1 MRKLTTVLLALVTVV
16 VASVAAAIA
25 YGGPTQPLPMQSVS
39 DPFKGVDF
47 SDLPPTQRYS
57 ARDGT
62 QLAYRTYRPADGA
75 AKGSVVLVHGS
86 SARSVSIHPLARG
99 LAQAGYVAHALDVRG
114 HGESGERG
122 QVTYIGQLEDDLEDF
137 MNAAKPLG
145 KKSLVGFSAG
155 GGFVLRFAADGRRS
169 MFHNYLLLSPFL
181 SQDAST
187 YRPDSGGW
195 VSVGMPR
202 ILGLV
207 ALNRLGISSFNYLP
221 VTAYALPPEVQKLLT
236 PSYSFALALNFRPH
250 NDYRADISATS
261 QPMEVLVGE
270 KDDQFYPERFS
281 SEFSSAGRAVPV
293 TIVPATGHIELT
305 LKPEAVQA
313 VVKSIGRLNGV

>member
-1 MRKLTTVLLALVTVV
+1 MLKLTTLLLAPVPLV
-16 VASVAAAIA
+16 VAGVAAAIA
-25 YGGPTQPLPMQSVS
+25 FGGPTQPVPMQSVS
-39 DPFKGVDF
+39 DPFTGVDF
-47 SDLPPTQRYS
+47 SDLPPIQRYP

-99 LAQAGYVAHALDVRG
+99 LAQAGYAAHALDVRG

-137 MNAAKPLG
+137 VKATRPPG

-155 GGFVLRFAADGRRS
+155 GGFVLRFAADPRRS
-169 MFHNYLLLSPFL
+169 MFDNYLLLSPFL

-187 YRPDSGGW
+187 YRPNSGGW

-202 ILGLV
+202 VFGLV
-207 ALNRLGISSFNYLP
+207 ALNRLGISWFNYLP
-221 VTAYALPPEVQKLLT
+221 VTAFALAPEVQKLLT
-236 PSYSFALALNFRPH
+236 PRYSFALALNFRPH
-250 NDYRADISATS
+250 IDYRADIAAAS

-270 KDDQFYPERFS
+270 KDDQFHPERFS

-293 TIVPATGHIELT
+293 TVVPATGHIELT

-313 VVKSIGRLNGV
+313 VVKSIGRLNGI